1 MPFEFETNLPDD
13 IPLLLLRAGDGRV
26 SLLLLL
32 LCCWGTI
39 DSSASAMASGAGTL
53 SLTAEA
59 VADAPAAAPEAPRLP
74 RDPLGEWLGVGW
86 VTRMLMAAVAAA
98 SAARVA
104 STPPEGQGPLTKS
117 FLLPFPQ
124 LTSDQKAPFKESIVM
139 SIFRF

>member
-1 MPFEFETNLPDD
+1 MNKTLNMPFEFETNLPDD

-59 VADAPAAAPEAPRLP
+59 VADAPAVVPEAPRLP

-86 VTRMLMAAVAAA
+86 VTRILMAAVAAA

-104 STPPEGQGPLTKS
+104 STPPESPGPINKV

-124 LTSDQKAPFKESIVM
+124 LTSDLESKI
-139 SIFRF
+139 

>member
-1 MPFEFETNLPDD
+1 MRFEFETNLPDD

-32 LCCWGTI
+32 LCCWGTN

-59 VADAPAAAPEAPRLP
+59 AEAAAPEAPRLP

-104 STPPEGQGPLTKS
+104 STPIEGQGPLTKL
-117 FLLPFPQ
+117 FLL
-124 LTSDQKAPFKESIVM
+124 LLRTSFFTADK
-139 SIFRF
+139 

>member
-53 SLTAEA
+53 SLTVEAAE
-59 VADAPAAAPEAPRLP
+59 AAAPEAPRLP

-104 STPPEGQGPLTKS
+104 STPPEGPGPLTKV

-124 LTSDQKAPFKESIVM
+124 LTSVLQCKI
-139 SIFRF
+139 

>member
-1 MPFEFETNLPDD
+1 MRFEFETNLPDD

-32 LCCWGTI
+32 LCCWGTN

-59 VADAPAAAPEAPRLP
+59 EAATPAVVPEAPRLP
-74 RDPLGEWLGVGW
+74 IDPLGEWLGVGW

-104 STPPEGQGPLTKS
+104 STPIEGQVHSLNY
-117 FLLPFPQ
+117 FYYFYVLLFSQ
-124 LTSDQKAPFKESIVM
+124 LTSDLQSNI
-139 SIFRF
+139 

>member
-1 MPFEFETNLPDD
+1 MNKTLNMPFEFETNLPDD

-59 VADAPAAAPEAPRLP
+59 AAPAAAPEAPRLP

-104 STPPEGQGPLTKS
+104 STPPEGPGPLTKV
-117 FLLPFPQ
+117 FLLHFAQ
-124 LTSDQKAPFKESIVM
+124 LTSVLQCKI
-139 SIFRF
+139 

>member
-1 MPFEFETNLPDD
+1 MIKQTLNMPFEFETNLPDD

-59 VADAPAAAPEAPRLP
+59 EAATPARS
-74 RDPLGEWLGVGW
+74 GH
-86 VTRMLMAAVAAA
+86 
-98 SAARVA
+98 
-104 STPPEGQGPLTKS
+104 
-117 FLLPFPQ
+117 
-124 LTSDQKAPFKESIVM
+124 
-139 SIFRF
+139 